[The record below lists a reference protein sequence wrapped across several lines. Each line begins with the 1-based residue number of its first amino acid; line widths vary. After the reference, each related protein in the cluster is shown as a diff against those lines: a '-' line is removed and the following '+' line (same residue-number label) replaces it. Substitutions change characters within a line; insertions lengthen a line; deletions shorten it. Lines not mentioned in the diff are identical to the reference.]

1 MGVSVVIPLMLAAA
15 AAGQRQVDI
24 VAGKR
29 PDQPGGYT
37 AGTDPPPQGK
47 ATIAALRKKYGEG
60 GTYSLKAHHLMGRKT
75 EGEQGRS
82 ILTKNRIAEPMAPN
96 RKKLTPT

>member
-1 MGVSVVIPLMLAAA
+1 MGVAIPIMLAAA
-15 AAGQRQVDI
+15 VVGQRQVDI

-37 AGTDPPPQGK
+37 AGTDPPQGK
-47 ATIAALRKKYGEG
+47 ATIAALGKKHREG
-60 GTYSLKAHHLMGRKT
+60 GTYSVKAHHLMGRK

-82 ILTKNRIAEPMAPN
+82 VLTKDRIAAPMAAN